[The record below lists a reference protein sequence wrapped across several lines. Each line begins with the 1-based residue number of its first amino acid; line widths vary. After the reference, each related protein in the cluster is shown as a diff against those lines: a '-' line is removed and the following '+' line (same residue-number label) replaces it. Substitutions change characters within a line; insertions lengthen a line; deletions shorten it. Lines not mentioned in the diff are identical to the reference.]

1 MEVCK
6 VVIPSHKRAGRVL
19 TTDVVANAVICVP
32 GSQAADYVRQNPGT
46 EIVTHPDT
54 VIGLARKRDW
64 IIRHFGNVFMLDDD
78 IGSMQRVYTEP
89 GERSLVDPVTCYE
102 LIQACADAARQAG
115 AYLFS
120 FSHVPAPVLYNP
132 LNPVDLAAY
141 HTGCAHGV
149 LSGSKLWYS
158 PDIAVNED
166 YWISCLN
173 ALEHRLSW
181 KDTRFYFQQKDTFV
195 NPGGLSE
202 FRNVDAEEKD
212 FQLLQRVFGADV
224 VTLKKS
230 SAKSKLKHPFQK
242 TLKLPF

>member
-6 VVIPSHKRAGRVL
+6 VVIPSHKRASRVR
-19 TTDVVANAVICVP
+19 TTSVVNHAIICVP
-32 GSQAADYVRQNPGT
+32 ESQAALYRNCNPAD

-54 VIGLARKRDW
+54 VIGLAKKRDW

-78 IGSMQRVYTEP
+78 IDSMQRVYTEP
-89 GERSLVDPVTCYE
+89 GERSQVDPATAYD
-102 LIQACADAARQAG
+102 LIQAAADACRQAG
-115 AYLFS
+115 AFLFS
-120 FSHVPAPVLYNP
+120 FAHVPAPVLYNP
-132 LNPVDLAAY
+132 MAPIDLAGY
-141 HTGCAHGV
+141 HTGCAHGA
-149 LSGSKLWYS
+149 LAGSKLWYS
-158 PDIAVNED
+158 SDIVVNED

-173 ALEHRLSW
+173 AFQNRLSW

-202 FRNVDAEEKD
+202 FRNVDAEAKD
-212 FQLLQRVFGADV
+212 FELLQRVFGSDV

-230 SAKSKLKHPFQK
+230 SAKSKLKHPYQK

>member
-1 MEVCK
+1 MESCK
-6 VVIPSHKRAGRVL
+6 IVIPSHKRATRVR
-19 TTDVVANAVICVP
+19 TSAVVENTIICVP
-32 GSQAADYVRQNPGT
+32 DAQADDYRRNNPGC
-46 EIVTHPDT
+46 EIVTHPDS

-64 IIRHFGNVFMLDDD
+64 IIRHFGSVFMLDDD
-78 IGSMQRVYTEP
+78 IASMQRVYAEP
-89 GERSLVDPVTCYE
+89 GEPSKVDPATAYAI
-102 LIQACADAARQAG
+102 IQATADACRQAG

-132 LNPVDLAAY
+132 MAPIDLAGY

-158 PDIAVNED
+158 PEIKVNED

-173 ALEHRLSW
+173 AYEHRLSW
-181 KDTRFYFQQKDTFV
+181 KDTRFYFAQKETFV

-202 FRNVDAEEKD
+202 FRNVDAEQHD
-212 FQLLQRVFGADV
+212 FELLQRVFGSDI
-224 VTLKKS
+224 VTLKKA
-230 SAKSKLKHPFQK
+230 SAKSQLKHKFQK

>member
-1 MEVCK
+1 MEVCQI
-6 VVIPSHKRAGRVL
+6 VIPSHKRATRVR
-19 TTDVVANAVICVP
+19 TTSVVDNAIICIP
-32 GSQAADYVRQNPGT
+32 ESQLDAYRLCNPHN
-46 EIVTHPDT
+46 EIVTHPDS

-78 IGSMQRVYTEP
+78 IDTMQRVYTEP
-89 GERSLVDPVTCYE
+89 GEKSQVDPATAYE
-102 LIQACADAARQAG
+102 LIQAAADACRQAG
-115 AYLFS
+115 AFLFS
-120 FSHVPAPVLYNP
+120 FAHVPAPVLYNP
-132 LNPVDLAAY
+132 LNPIDLAGY

-149 LSGSKLWYS
+149 LAGSKLWYS
-158 PDIAVNED
+158 PEIAVNED

-173 ALEHRLSW
+173 AHEHRLSW

-195 NPGGLSE
+195 NPGGLAE
-202 FRNVDAEEKD
+202 FRNVEAEEKD
-212 FQLLQRVFGADV
+212 FNLLQRVFGADV

>member
-6 VVIPSHKRAGRVL
+6 IVIPSHKRATKVR
-19 TTDVVANAVICVP
+19 TTSVVTNAIICVP
-32 GSQAADYVRQNPGT
+32 ESQEQAYRLCNPAD
-46 EIVTHPDT
+46 EIVTHPDS

-78 IGSMQRVYTEP
+78 IDSMKRVYAEP
-89 GERSLVDPVTCYE
+89 GERADVDERTVYE
-102 LIQACADAARQAG
+102 LIQAAADACRQMG
-115 AYLFS
+115 GHLFS
-120 FSHVPAPVLYNP
+120 FAHAPTPVAYNP
-132 LNPVDLAAY
+132 MKPIELAGY

-149 LSGSKLWYS
+149 IANSRLWYS
-158 PDIAVNED
+158 GDVKVNED

-173 ALEHRLSW
+173 AFENRFSW
-181 KDTRFYFQQKDTFV
+181 KDTRFYFAQKDTFV

-212 FQLLQRVFGADV
+212 FELLQRVFGTDI
-224 VTLKKS
+224 VTLKK
-230 SAKSKLKHPFQK
+230 AGGKTKLRHPYQK

>member
-1 MEVCK
+1 MGCA
-6 VVIPSHKRAGRVL
+6 VVIPSHKRATRVR
-19 TTDVVANAVICVP
+19 TTSVVANAIICVP
-32 GSQAADYVRQNPGT
+32 ESQQADYARNNPGV

-64 IIRHFGNVFMLDDD
+64 IIKHFGDVFMLDDD
-78 IGSMQRVYTEP
+78 IASMQRVYTEP
-89 GERSLVDPVTCYE
+89 GEASLVDPVTAYE
-102 LIQACADAARQAG
+102 IIQLAADCCRQAG

-132 LNPVDLAAY
+132 LEPIQLSGY

-149 LSGSKLWYS
+149 LSGSRLWYS
-158 PDIAVNED
+158 PDIRVNED

-173 ALEHRLSW
+173 AYEHRLSW
-181 KDTRFYFQQKDTFV
+181 KDTRFYFAQKDTFV

-212 FQLLQRVFGADV
+212 FALLQRVFGADV

-230 SAKSKLKHPFQK
+230 SAKSKLKHPYQK

>member
-6 VVIPSHKRAGRVL
+6 VVIPSHKRATRVR
-19 TTDVVANAVICVP
+19 TTSVVGNAIICIP
-32 GSQAADYVRQNPGT
+32 ASQEAAYRLCNPKQ
-46 EIVTHPDT
+46 EIVTHPDN

-64 IIRHFGNVFMLDDD
+64 ISRHFGNVFMLDDD
-78 IGSMQRVYTEP
+78 IDTMQRVYTEP
-89 GERSLVDPVTCYE
+89 GERSAVDPLTAYD
-102 LIQACADAARQAG
+102 LIQSTADACRQAG
-115 AYLFS
+115 AFLFS
-120 FSHVPAPVLYNP
+120 FAHVPAPVLYNP
-132 LNPVDLAAY
+132 LNPIDLAGY

-149 LSGSKLWYS
+149 MAGSKLWYS
-158 PDIAVNED
+158 PEIVVNED

-173 ALEHRLSW
+173 AYEHRLSW

-195 NPGGLSE
+195 NPGGLAE

-212 FQLLQRVFGADV
+212 FDMLQRFFGKEV

-230 SAKSKLKHPFQK
+230 SAKSKLRHPFQK